1 MRWQEKTPLVV
12 ANLGLKKKEGFE
24 MASFGDDQ
32 LENPAPGAKK
42 RNRVGMAFISI
53 FALGLIVSSLVP
65 SPYVIEEPGPAVDV
79 LSQANGIDVI
89 SIDGADTYPTTGQLD
104 LLSVRIRGNRE
115 KTPQWL
121 DILSAWLDPRKAV
134 VPLDQQF
141 PPSQTTQQNAAESTA
156 MMEQSQQSAIAA
168 ALIELGYKVPKHVY
182 VAQVMKGGPSSQ
194 LLKATDYILSADG
207 KSIKTPDD
215 LRAIVGSWSKSEP
228 ISLRVLRGGKQLDI
242 SVKPK
247 TIDGEIRLGVV
258 VGVKYDFPVTVTVK
272 LDEIGGPSGGLMF
285 ALGITDLL
293 TPGYLNGGKHIA
305 GTGTISEDGA
315 VGAIGG
321 IRQKLYSAVENGATW
336 FLAPAANCSEV
347 IGRIPAGLS
356 VAKVSTLDEALDAL
370 AKIRSGQT
378 KDIPTCTT
386 N

>member
-1 MRWQEKTPLVV
+1 MV
-12 ANLGLKKKEGFE
+12 ANLGLKKLEGFE
-24 MASFGDDQ
+24 MASFGGDQ
-32 LENPAPGAKK
+32 LEGDAPRTKK
-42 RNRVGMAFISI
+42 RTRVGMAFISI
-53 FALGLIVSSLVP
+53 FAIGLIVSSLVP

-89 SIDGADTYPTTGQLD
+89 TIDGAETYPTTGQFD

-141 PPSQTTQQNAAESTA
+141 PPNQSTQQNAAESTA

-168 ALIELGYKVPKHVY
+168 ALLELGYKVPKQVY
-182 VAQVMKGGPSSQ
+182 VAQVMKDGPSSQ
-194 LLKATDYILSADG
+194 LLKAADFILSAAG
-207 KSIKTPDD
+207 KPIKTPDD
-215 LRAIVGSWSKSEP
+215 LRAIVGAWTKTEP
-228 ISLRVLRGGKQLDI
+228 IPLRVQRGEKTLDI
-242 SVKPK
+242 SVNPK
-247 TIDGEIRLGVV
+247 IIDSERRLGVV
-258 VGVKYDFPVTVTVK
+258 VGVKYDFPVSVTVK

-315 VGAIGG
+315 VGAIGVSG
-321 IRQKLYSAVENGATW
+321 RSSIRPLKM
-336 FLAPAANCSEV
+336 APPGS
-347 IGRIPAGLS
+347 
-356 VAKVSTLDEALDAL
+356 
-370 AKIRSGQT
+370 
-378 KDIPTCTT
+378 
-386 N
+386 